1 MTMSIR
7 TFDKLLEA
15 AKAKGPK
22 KVAIAAAHQNE
33 VMLAGLDAEM
43 AGLAEVILV
52 GDKGT
57 IERIAAE
64 EGFDISRMEVIHQP
78 QPQEAALQVMKLVSD
93 GKAEIAMK
101 GKVETSDFLRA
112 ALNKELGLRTGRLFT
127 HVAVFEIP
135 GFDRLILI
143 SDAGVVVA
151 PDLEQKV
158 QIVQNAILVAHALGV
173 TLPRVAVL
181 AATEVVNPKI
191 PTTLDAANLSKMA
204 DRGQIRGGLV
214 DGPLALDNAISP
226 ESARIKGIKSEVAG
240 YADVLIAP
248 DIEAGNVLAKA
259 ITYFAQGKMAGVV
272 VGARCPLIVSSR
284 SDTREAKLV
293 GLALGVMLAQGNG
306 YRSGQ
311 LNPGV

>member
-1 MTMSIR
+1 MPIR
-7 TFDKLLEA
+7 TFAGLLEA

-22 KVAIAAAHQNE
+22 TVAVAGGHQAE

-43 AGLAEVILV
+43 AGLAEVIIV
-52 GDKGT
+52 GDADQ
-57 IERIAAE
+57 IHAIARE
-64 EGFDISRMEVIHQP
+64 NSFDISRMEVVHAP
-78 QPQEAALQVMKLVSD
+78 QPREAAYQVMKLVSE
-93 GKAEIAMK
+93 GKADVAMK

-112 ALNKELGLRTGRLFT
+112 ALSKELGLRTGRLFT

-135 GFDRLILI
+135 EFDRLIFI

-158 QIVQNAILVAHALGV
+158 EIVQNAILVAHGLQIQ
-173 TLPRVAVL
+173 LPRVAVL
-181 AATEVVNPKI
+181 AATEVVNPRI

-204 DRGQIRGGLV
+204 DRGQIQGGLV

-240 YADVLIAP
+240 YADILIAP

-272 VGARCPLIVSSR
+272 VGARCPLILPSR

-293 GLALGVMLAQGNG
+293 SLALGMMLA
-306 YRSGQ
+306 S
-311 LNPGV
+311 

>member
-1 MTMSIR
+1 MPIR
-7 TFDKLLEA
+7 TFPELLEA

-22 KVAIAAAHQNE
+22 TVAVAAGHQAE
-33 VMLAGLDAEM
+33 VMLAGLDAEE

-52 GDKGT
+52 GDTPRVQK
-57 IERIAAE
+57 IAAE
-64 EGFDISRMEVIHQP
+64 QGFDISRMDLVQAEHP
-78 QPQEAALQVMKLVSD
+78 RDAAWQVMKLVSE
-93 GKAEIAMK
+93 GKADIAMK

-112 ALNKELGLRTGRLFT
+112 ALDKELGLRTGRLFT
-127 HVAVFEIP
+127 HVAAFEIP
-135 GFDRLILI
+135 EFDRLIFI

-158 QIVQNAILVAHALGV
+158 EIVQNAIFVAHALGIQR
-173 TLPRVAVL
+173 PRVAVL

-240 YADVLIAP
+240 YADILITP

-272 VGARCPLIVSSR
+272 AGARCPLILPSR

-293 GLALGVMLAQGNG
+293 SLALGVM
-306 YRSGQ
+306 
-311 LNPGV
+311 

>member
-1 MTMSIR
+1 MTIA
-7 TFDKLLEA
+7 TFSQLLDVA
-15 AKAKGPK
+15 RLKGPK
-22 KVAIAAAHQNE
+22 TVAVAAGHQSE

-52 GDKGT
+52 GDSDM
-57 IERIAAE
+57 IHQIAAE
-64 EGFDISRMEVIHQP
+64 QGFDISRMEVIHQP
-78 QPQEAALQVMKLVSD
+78 HPREAAWEVMRLVHEGQAD
-93 GKAEIAMK
+93 IAMK
-101 GKVETSDFLRA
+101 GRVETSDFLRA
-112 ALNKELGLRTGRLFT
+112 ALSKELGLRTGRLFS
-127 HVAVFEIP
+127 HVAIFEIP
-135 GFDRLILI
+135 SFDRLIFI

-158 QIVQNAILVAHALGV
+158 QIVQNAINVAHCLQID
-173 TLPRVAVL
+173 LPRVAIL

-204 DRGQIRGGLV
+204 DRGQIKGGLV

-226 ESARIKGIKSEVAG
+226 ESVRIKGIKSEVAG
-240 YADVLIAP
+240 YADILIAP

-272 VGARCPLIVSSR
+272 VGAGCPLILPSR

-293 GLALGVMLAQGNG
+293 SLALGVMLA
-306 YRSGQ
+306 S
-311 LNPGV
+311 

>member
-1 MTMSIR
+1 MPIR
-7 TFDKLLEA
+7 TFAELLEA
-15 AKAKGPK
+15 AKNKGPK
-22 KVAIAAAHQNE
+22 TVAVAAGHQSE
-33 VMLAGLDAEM
+33 VMLASLDAEV

-52 GDKGT
+52 GDEVK
-57 IERIAAE
+57 IRQIAEAE
-64 EGFDISRMEVIHQP
+64 DFDISRMEVVHAP
-78 QPQEAALQVMKLVSD
+78 QSHEAAWNVMKLVSE
-93 GKAEIAMK
+93 GKADIAMK
-101 GKVETSDFLRA
+101 GRVETSDFLRA
-112 ALNKELGLRTGRLFT
+112 ALSKELALRTGRLFT
-127 HVAVFEIP
+127 HVAAFEIP
-135 GFDRLILI
+135 EFDRLIFI

-158 QIVQNAILVAHALGV
+158 EIVQNAIHVAHALDIR
-173 TLPRVAVL
+173 LPRVAVL

-204 DRGQIRGGLV
+204 DRGQIQGGLV

-240 YADVLIAP
+240 YADILIAP

-272 VGARCPLIVSSR
+272 VGARCPLILPSR

-293 GLALGVMLAQGNG
+293 SLALGVMLA
-306 YRSGQ
+306 
-311 LNPGV
+311 P

>member
-1 MTMSIR
+1 MPIR
-7 TFDKLLEA
+7 TFAGLLEA

-22 KVAIAAAHQNE
+22 TVAVAAGHQAE

-52 GDKGT
+52 GDADQ
-57 IERIAAE
+57 IHAIARE
-64 EGFDISRMEVIHQP
+64 NSFDISRMEVVHAP
-78 QPQEAALQVMKLVSD
+78 QPREAAYQVMKLVSE
-93 GKAEIAMK
+93 GKADVAMK

-112 ALNKELGLRTGRLFT
+112 ALSKELGLRTGRLFT

-135 GFDRLILI
+135 EFDRLIFI

-158 QIVQNAILVAHALGV
+158 EIVQNAILVAHGLQIQ
-173 TLPRVAVL
+173 LPRVAVL
-181 AATEVVNPKI
+181 AATEVVNPRI

-204 DRGQIRGGLV
+204 DRGQIQGGLV

-240 YADVLIAP
+240 YADILIAP

-272 VGARCPLIVSSR
+272 VGARCPLILPSR

-293 GLALGVMLAQGNG
+293 SLALGMMLA
-306 YRSGQ
+306 S
-311 LNPGV
+311 

>member
-1 MTMSIR
+1 MRIR
-7 TFDKLLEA
+7 TFAELVEA

-22 KVAIAAAHQNE
+22 TVAVAAGHQTE
-33 VMLAGLDAEM
+33 VMLAGLDAEV

-52 GDKGT
+52 G
-57 IERIAAE
+57 E
-64 EGFDISRMEVIHQP
+64 EGKIREIASTEDFDISRMEVIHEP
-78 QPQEAALQVMKLVSD
+78 RPREAAYQVMRLVSD
-93 GKAEIAMK
+93 GRADIAMK

-112 ALNKELGLRTGRLFT
+112 ALSKDLNLRTGRLFT
-127 HVAVFEIP
+127 HVAAFEIP
-135 GFDRLILI
+135 GFDRLIFI

-151 PDLEQKV
+151 PNLEQKV
-158 QIVQNAILVAHALGV
+158 EIVQNAIDVAHGLGIE
-173 TLPRVAVL
+173 LPRVAVL
-181 AATEVVNPKI
+181 AATEVVNSKI

-204 DRGQIRGGLV
+204 DRGQIGGGLV

-240 YADVLIAP
+240 YADILIAP

-272 VGARCPLIVSSR
+272 VGASCPLILPSR

-293 GLALGVMLAQGNG
+293 SLALGVMLA
-306 YRSGQ
+306 
-311 LNPGV
+311 L

>member
-1 MTMSIR
+1 MPIR
-7 TFDKLLEA
+7 TFAELLVA

-22 KVAIAAAHQNE
+22 TVAVAAGQQSE
-33 VMLAGLDAEM
+33 VMLAGLDAEV

-52 GDKGT
+52 GDSEK
-57 IERIAAE
+57 IRQIAKE
-64 EGFDISRMEVIHQP
+64 ESFDISRMEIVDEPHP
-78 QPQEAALQVMKLVSD
+78 REAAWQVMKLVSEGQAD
-93 GKAEIAMK
+93 IAMK
-101 GKVETSDFLRA
+101 GRVETSDFLRA
-112 ALNKELGLRTGRLFT
+112 ALSKELGLRTARLFT
-127 HVAVFEIP
+127 HVAAFEIP
-135 GFDRLILI
+135 EFDRLIFI

-158 QIVQNAILVAHALGV
+158 QIVQNAIYVAQAMEIS
-173 TLPRVAVL
+173 LPRVAVL

-204 DRGQIRGGLV
+204 DRGQIKGGLV

-226 ESARIKGIKSEVAG
+226 ESARIKGIKSDVAG
-240 YADVLIAP
+240 YADILIAP

-272 VGARCPLIVSSR
+272 VGARCPLILPSR

-293 GLALGVMLAQGNG
+293 SLALGVVLA
-306 YRSGQ
+306 S
-311 LNPGV
+311 

>member
-1 MTMSIR
+1 MPIR
-7 TFDKLLEA
+7 TFAGLLEA
-15 AKAKGPK
+15 AKAKGPRT
-22 KVAIAAAHQNE
+22 VAIAAGHQAE

-52 GDKGT
+52 GDADQ
-57 IERIAAE
+57 IHSIARE
-64 EGFDISRMEVIHQP
+64 NSFDISRMEVIHAP
-78 QPQEAALQVMKLVSD
+78 QPREAAYQVMKLVSE
-93 GKAEIAMK
+93 GKADVAMK

-112 ALNKELGLRTGRLFT
+112 ALSKELGLRTGRLFT

-135 GFDRLILI
+135 EFDRLIFI

-158 QIVQNAILVAHALGV
+158 EIVQNAIFVAHGLRIQ
-173 TLPRVAVL
+173 LPRVAVL
-181 AATEVVNPKI
+181 AATEVVNPRI

-204 DRGQIRGGLV
+204 DRGQIQGGLV

-240 YADVLIAP
+240 YADILIAP

-272 VGARCPLIVSSR
+272 VGARCPLILPSR

-293 GLALGVMLAQGNG
+293 SLALGTMLA
-306 YRSGQ
+306 
-311 LNPGV
+311 P

>member
-1 MTMSIR
+1 MAV
-7 TFDKLLEA
+7 A
-15 AKAKGPK
+15 AG
-22 KVAIAAAHQNE
+22 HQAE
-33 VMLAGLDAEM
+33 VMLAGLDAEL

-52 GDKGT
+52 GDADQIRT
-57 IERIAAE
+57 IAREN
-64 EGFDISRMEVIHQP
+64 GFDISRMEIVHAP
-78 QPQEAALQVMKLVSD
+78 QPRDAAWQVMKLVSE
-93 GKAEIAMK
+93 GKADVAMK

-135 GFDRLILI
+135 EFDRLIFI

-158 QIVQNAILVAHALGV
+158 EIVQNAILVAHGLQIE
-173 TLPRVAVL
+173 LPRVAVL
-181 AATEVVNPKI
+181 AATEVVNPRI

-240 YADVLIAP
+240 YADILIAP

-272 VGARCPLIVSSR
+272 VGARCPLILPSR

-293 GLALGVMLAQGNG
+293 SLALGMMLA
-306 YRSGQ
+306 
-311 LNPGV
+311 P

>member
-1 MTMSIR
+1 MPIR
-7 TFDKLLEA
+7 TFVDLLAA
-15 AKAKGPK
+15 AKVKGPMT
-22 KVAIAAAHQNE
+22 VAIAGAQQSE
-33 VMLAGLDAEM
+33 VMLAGLDAEV

-52 GDKGT
+52 GDQDEIQK
-57 IERIAAE
+57 IAADE
-64 EGFDISRMEVIHQP
+64 QFDISRMEIIHTP
-78 QPQEAALQVMKLVSD
+78 QVHEAALKVMQLVSE
-93 GKAEIAMK
+93 GKADIAMK
-101 GKVETSDFLRA
+101 GKVETSEFLRA
-112 ALNKELGLRTGRLFT
+112 ALTRELGLRTGRLFS
-127 HVAVFEIP
+127 HVASFEIP
-135 GFDRLILI
+135 GFDRLIFI

-158 QIVQNAILVAHALGV
+158 QIVQNAIFVAHALDIE
-173 TLPRVAVL
+173 LPRVAVL
-181 AATEVVNPKI
+181 AATEIVNPKI

-240 YADVLIAP
+240 YADILIAP

-272 VGARCPLIVSSR
+272 VGARCPLILPSR

-293 GLALGVMLAQGNG
+293 SLALGVMLA
-306 YRSGQ
+306 S
-311 LNPGV
+311 

>member
-1 MTMSIR
+1 MEIIHHPR
-7 TFDKLLEA
+7 PEEA
-15 AKAKGPK
+15 AW
-22 KVAIAAAHQNE
+22 
-33 VMLAGLDAEM
+33 
-43 AGLAEVILV
+43 
-52 GDKGT
+52 
-57 IERIAAE
+57 
-64 EGFDISRMEVIHQP
+64 
-78 QPQEAALQVMKLVSD
+78 QVMKLVSD
-93 GKAEIAMK
+93 GQADIAMK
-101 GKVETSDFLRA
+101 GRVETSDFLRA
-112 ALNKELGLRTGRLFT
+112 ALSKDLGLRTGRLFT

-135 GFDRLILI
+135 GFDRLIFI

-158 QIVQNAILVAHALGV
+158 SIVQNAIYVAHAMGV
-173 TLPRVAVL
+173 SLPRVAVL

-204 DRGQIRGGLV
+204 DRGQIKGGLV

-240 YADVLIAP
+240 YADILIAP

-272 VGARCPLIVSSR
+272 VGARCPLILPSR

-293 GLALGVMLAQGNG
+293 ALALGVMLA
-306 YRSGQ
+306 
-311 LNPGV
+311 P

>member
-1 MTMSIR
+1 MPIR
-7 TFDKLLEA
+7 TFAQLLEA
-15 AKAKGPK
+15 ARSKGPK
-22 KVAIAAAHQNE
+22 TVAVAAGQQSE
-33 VMLAGLDAEM
+33 VMLAGLDAEV

-52 GDKGT
+52 GDSSAIK
-57 IERIAAE
+57 RIATDAN
-64 EGFDISRMEVIHQP
+64 FDISRMEVIHKP
-78 QPQEAALQVMKLVSD
+78 LPRDAAWHVMKLVSEGRAD
-93 GKAEIAMK
+93 IAMK

-112 ALNKELGLRTGRLFT
+112 ALSKELGLRIGRLFT
-127 HVAVFEIP
+127 HVAAFEIP
-135 GFDRLILI
+135 GFDRLIFI

-151 PDLEQKV
+151 PDLQQKV
-158 QIVQNAILVAHALGV
+158 EIVQNAIDVAHSLEI

-181 AATEVVNPKI
+181 AATETVNPKI

-204 DRGQIRGGLV
+204 DRGQIQGGLV

-240 YADVLIAP
+240 YADILIAP

-272 VGARCPLIVSSR
+272 VGARCPLILPSR

-293 GLALGVMLAQGNG
+293 SLALGVMLA
-306 YRSGQ
+306 
-311 LNPGV
+311 

>member
-1 MTMSIR
+1 MEKKPVKS
-7 TFDKLLEA
+7 FPDLLAA
-15 AKAKGPK
+15 AKAQGTKR
-22 KVAIAAAHQNE
+22 VAVAAGHETE
-33 VMLAGLDAEM
+33 VMMAGLDAEM
-43 AGLAEVILV
+43 EGLAEVTLV
-52 GDKGT
+52 GDADE
-57 IERIAAE
+57 IHRIAAQ
-64 EGFDISRMEVIHQP
+64 EGFDISRMSVLHNP
-78 QPQEAALQVMKLVSD
+78 QPREAAWQVMKLVSEGQAD
-93 GKAEIAMK
+93 IAMK

-112 ALNKELGLRTGRLFT
+112 ALSKELGLRTGRLFS
-127 HVAVFEIP
+127 HVGIFEIP
-135 GFDRLILI
+135 EFERLIFI

-158 QIVQNAILVAHALGV
+158 QIVQNAINVAHRLGI

-204 DRGQIRGGLV
+204 DRGQIKGGLV

-240 YADVLIAP
+240 YADILIAP

-272 VGARCPLIVSSR
+272 VGARCPLILPSR
-284 SDTREAKLV
+284 SDTREAKLTS
-293 GLALGVMLAQGNG
+293 LALGVMLA
-306 YRSGQ
+306 
-311 LNPGV
+311 P